1 MSHPPRSNQFGNTA
15 VRLGYVGGQAIEDAL
30 GEQAQ
35 QRGRGNV
42 VSPIGLLLQEK
53 GLLTPEQITAVLRQ
67 LSGGELPLSEDGIRL
82 AARLKVIHA
91 AASNLIGVTAAVP
104 QDATR
109 TIVELAVGLAVMEQG
124 RVLLVD
130 ANVREPSVHTLL
142 EVPAAPGL
150 LEHITQG
157 IDAPPPLATRLASLS
172 VVPAGAMVPDA
183 VSLCMSPETAA
194 VIDAYR
200 AQYRYVLVNLGQVTR
215 QPEAAVT
222 ASRCDGVVVVLRAGT
237 SQKSELRDMQQ
248 LLSGLKVSLSGVV
261 LARPFMRREPRT
273 A

>member
-1 MSHPPRSNQFGNTA
+1 MNTKNNSDRFGKTA
-15 VRLGYVGGQAIEDAL
+15 VRLGYVEREAVQDAL
-30 GEQAQ
+30 GEQEQ
-35 QRGRGNV
+35 VRGRGAV
-42 VSPIGLLLQEK
+42 ASPIGLLLQEK

-109 TIVELAVGLAVMEQG
+109 TIVELAVGLAAMEQG
-124 RVLLVD
+124 KVLLVD
-130 ANVREPSVHTLL
+130 ANVREPSVHQLL

-150 LEHITQG
+150 LEHLGQG
-157 IDAPPPLATRLASLS
+157 ASALTPLATRLPSLS
-172 VVPAGAMVPDA
+172 VVPAGGPVPDA
-183 VSLCMSPETAA
+183 VSLCMSPETAK

-200 AQYRYVLVNLGQVTR
+200 AHYRYVLVNLGQITR

-222 ASRCDGVVVVLRAGT
+222 ASRCDGVVVVLRAGA
-237 SQKSELRDMQQ
+237 SQKGELRDMQQ
-248 LLSGLKVSLSGVV
+248 LLTGLKVGLSGVV
-261 LARPFMRREPRT
+261 LARPLTRREQRT